1 MSNYN
6 TSLILAVGVAV
17 IAVLAAVFVY
27 RTTVVFGVGG
37 DMNIDDGT
45 LFVNSSDNRVGVRN
59 KLPGFTLDVSGD
71 VNTNT
76 KIRESGFALI
86 PYGTIV
92 MWTGSTAPNG
102 WALCDGTNGT
112 PDLQGRFILSQGQ
125 GSGLTNRL
133 INQVG
138 GAETHTLTIS
148 EMPIH
153 NHGYIDTFRSGNQNT
168 DNAFATETAADDSF
182 TNQFKATNNSVTGIS
197 INNTGGDQPHNNMPP
212 YFVLAY
218 IMKL

>member
-102 WALCDGTNGT
+102 WVLCDGTNGT
-112 PDLQGRFILSQGQ
+112 PDLQGRIILSQGQ

-148 EMPIH
+148 
-153 NHGYIDTFRSGNQNT
+153 
-168 DNAFATETAADDSF
+168 
-182 TNQFKATNNSVTGIS
+182 
-197 INNTGGDQPHNNMPP
+197 
-212 YFVLAY
+212 
-218 IMKL
+218 